1 MPTSSWR
8 SSLAN
13 VETRLRRSLGIAGPL
28 RLKFDEPETALTPV
42 VIADDATRPGCSA
55 DNRGRRW
62 ACQFDMSVAAAGN
75 GSNTWECAHPNGVV
89 VDSIQ
94 LTVVQAGA
102 PFTPLLPVRFGIM
115 LQHAGMFPGGIGYA
129 VTTRDGQMVDPM
141 VTSSDTAPL
150 LTGNSGG
157 VGVLGMPIFSGYFT
171 AEGGM
176 AHIPLDLWLPPNTT
190 GAVHGSRITIGNV
203 TVAPANI
210 KYAGC
215 LRGRVF

>member
-1 MPTSSWR
+1 
-8 SSLAN
+8 
-13 VETRLRRSLGIAGPL
+13 
-28 RLKFDEPETALTPV
+28 
-42 VIADDATRPGCSA
+42 
-55 DNRGRRW
+55 
-62 ACQFDMSVAAAGN
+62 
-75 GSNTWECAHPNGVV
+75 
-89 VDSIQ
+89 
-94 LTVVQAGA
+94 
-102 PFTPLLPVRFGIM
+102 
-115 LQHAGMFPGGIGYA
+115 
-129 VTTRDGQMVDPM
+129 
-141 VTSSDTAPL
+141 L